1 MNNLTPLFHLVD
13 VAFTSVQ
20 PNPNLTCFCCSH
32 SVFPVLAVMRIRKM
46 LLAPGQAWQRTQYK
60 HIFAAYLIVLRA
72 GSYELGT
79 EPHHNPFLSL
89 LFCGTC
95 LR

>member
-1 MNNLTPLFHLVD
+1 MKKITPLLHLVD

-20 PNPNLTCFCCSH
+20 LYCFCCSH
-32 SVFPVLAVMRIRKM
+32 SVFPVLAVMRIREM

-60 HIFAAYLIVLRA
+60 HIFDAYLIVLRA

-89 LFCGTC
+89 LFCDTC